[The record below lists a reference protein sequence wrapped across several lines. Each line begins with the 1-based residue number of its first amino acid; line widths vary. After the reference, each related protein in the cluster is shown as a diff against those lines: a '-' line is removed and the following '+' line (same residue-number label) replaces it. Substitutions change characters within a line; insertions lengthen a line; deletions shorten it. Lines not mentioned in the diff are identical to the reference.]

1 MNKQAALAGL
11 FQNRMN
17 ASVKKGTSLPPLE
30 LGTITE
36 NMSLQVDGLPAP
48 LTNYMVCRQLTLG
61 PTNAVLTKTK
71 KDGAHFVA
79 VDGLDFT
86 MDTVGMNENGAIYF
100 KPGTTVEMEGSIDGS
115 AHVHEVLIPEKMRY
129 LQPGDRVL
137 VAWASSIPIVIDIVY
152 DKSEM
157 G

>member
-1 MNKQAALAGL
+1 MNNQAALAGL
-11 FQNRMN
+11 LQSRMGRT
-17 ASVKKGTSLPPLE
+17 VKKGTSLPPLE
-30 LGTITE
+30 LGTITA

-48 LTNYMVCRQLTLG
+48 LTDYMVCRQLTLG
-61 PTNAVLTKTK
+61 AKDGVLTKTK
-71 KDGAHFVA
+71 KDGSHFVA

-86 MDTVGMNENGAIYF
+86 MDTVGMNENGIYF
-100 KPGTTVEMEGSIDGS
+100 KPGTNIDLNGSIDGS
-115 AHVHEVLIPEKMRY
+115 AHEHEVLLPEKMRY

-137 VAWASSIPIVIDIVY
+137 VAWASNIPVVIDIVY

>member
-1 MNKQAALAGL
+1 MNNQAALAGL

-30 LGTITE
+30 LGTIDASM
-36 NMSLQVDGLPAP
+36 NLVVDGLPGA
-48 LTNYMVCRQLTLG
+48 LEGYMVCRQLTLG
-61 PTNAVLTKTK
+61 AKDDVLTKTK
-71 KDGAHFVA
+71 EDGTHIHNEPVPESALE
-79 VDGLDFT
+79 LDS
-86 MDTVGMNENGAIYF
+86 EH
-100 KPGTTVEMEGSIDGS
+100 E
-115 AHVHEVLIPEKMRY
+115 HEVLIPEKMRK
-129 LQPGDRVL
+129 LKPGDRVL

>member
-61 PTNAVLTKTK
+61 AKDGVLTKTK
-71 KDGAHFVA
+71 KDGEHLVSIDGVDFKMNTVA
-79 VDGLDFT
+79 K
-86 MDTVGMNENGAIYF
+86 NEKGIYF
-100 KPGTTVEMEGSIDGS
+100 KEGTDVALDGSINGS
-115 AHVHEVLIPEKMRY
+115 SHEHEVLIPEKMRY